1 MDAQVSLP
9 LLQLPTTT
17 EQTEWLQKNAPH
29 VNLSLIHLLQQEARQ
44 RERQNPHH
52 ALIVA
57 QLVHHI
63 AQFWGDGQTKAVGL
77 HIEADARRLLFEH
90 DKALKLYQEAANIY
104 QSLGLELEAAHIAVG
119 QIATMKYLGRYEEAI
134 TLSYWV
140 SDVFK
145 VANEQTALGKIVMN
159 RGNIYARQKRFSE
172 ALASFTEAQAIFRE
186 SQDQHHLAIVNV
198 NEANIHVELD
208 NFRQAEKIYQ
218 QVRPYFQQQELNY
231 IAAQVDHNVAH
242 LHMAQ
247 GNYQEALVTFNK
259 ARELFLAQE
268 NNVQVASIDLMRSD
282 IYLTLNLWQEALDLA
297 QKSLQTVE
305 EANMPRESARF
316 YLNEAA
322 ALAHINPKETPTEPL
337 MEARRLFAQEE
348 NFVWLAMTDLYQA
361 TFDWRHKGNLE
372 SASQMAQQAEH
383 TFKKYG
389 FRSRAAQCA
398 VIQGEIALIQQ
409 DYKQASAYFSQG
421 IDYLQNADIPAVSF
435 ACLFGLGRTHQYQ
448 NQFAKALCY
457 YRQAIAD
464 IERLQAAI
472 GAEDYKIAFL
482 SDKLQVY
489 EAMVLLCL
497 DMKTAVTEKEAF
509 ETVERAKSRT
519 LLDSLAREKPLGT
532 SSPAEADLWSDINRL
547 KNELNWYYNQIN
559 QPHLD
564 NRSPTMLANL
574 ADVVTRRERALNQ
587 YLKQWHSPDLITVP
601 RNPIWTITLE
611 KIQTVL
617 PENTLLL
624 EFYTTAEQMIVFG
637 VSKSEIWSHQYSA
650 PISRVSEYLSE
661 FRFQINKFSYEDSYR
676 QRHKK
681 ILKCSTDNSLQK
693 LYQALIAPLEDR
705 LAADTVVIVPHGFL
719 HYIPF
724 HALFDGESY
733 LIEKRIISY
742 VPSATILYHSLTAVN
757 QHDYSKPVIL
767 GLSDQTIPHAA
778 EEAKAIARLFRQA
791 DVRLQEKAT
800 VPNEIICNKPPSFV
814 HLATHATFR
823 ADNPLFSAVKL
834 ADRWLS
840 VNDIYGMDVNVPLI
854 TLSACETGRN
864 QVLVGDELVG
874 LCRGFFAAGVRSMV
888 VSLWMVDD
896 QSTTQLM
903 TKFYQGLQA
912 GLPVNQALRN
922 AQLAIKAMLS
932 TEDDAAHPYYWA
944 PFILTG
950 GMKTEINLPDPVF
963 EADAIE
969 QIAF

>member
-17 EQTEWLQKNAPH
+17 EQTEWLQNHAPH
-29 VNLSLIHLLQQEARQ
+29 VNLSLVHQLQQEARQ

-52 ALIVA
+52 ALTVA

-63 AQFWGDGQTKAVGL
+63 AQFWDDAQTKAVAL

-90 DKALKLYQEAANIY
+90 NKALNLYQEAANIY

-119 QIATMKYLGRYEEAI
+119 QIATMKYLGRYEDAI

-159 RGNIYARQKRFSE
+159 RGNIYARQKRFPE
-172 ALASFTEAQAIFRE
+172 ALASFTEAQTIFLE
-186 SQDQHHLAIVNV
+186 NQDQYHLAIVNV

-218 QVRPYFQQQELNY
+218 QARTYFQEQELNH
-231 IAAQVDHNVAH
+231 IAAQVDHNIAH
-242 LHMAQ
+242 LLMAQ
-247 GNYQEALVTFNK
+247 GNYQEALLTLNK
-259 ARELFLAQE
+259 ARELFLTQE
-268 NNVQVASIDLMRSD
+268 NSVEVASIDLMRSD
-282 IYLTLNLWQEALDLA
+282 VYLTLNLWQEALDLA
-297 QKSLQTVE
+297 RKTHQIVE
-305 EANMPRESARF
+305 EANMPRETARF

-361 TFDWRHKGNLE
+361 SFEWRRKGNLDL
-372 SASQMAQQAEH
+372 ACQMAQQAEI
-383 TFKKYG
+383 TFKQHG

-398 VIQGEIALIQQ
+398 VVQGEIALIQQ
-409 DYKQASAYFSQG
+409 DYAMAAQYFAHG

-448 NQFAKALCY
+448 NQFAEALSY

-519 LLDSLAREKPLGT
+519 LLDSLAREKPLVT
-532 SSPAEADLWSDINRL
+532 SSAIEADLWSDINRL

-559 QPHLD
+559 QPHIE
-564 NRSPTMLANL
+564 NQSPLTLANL

-611 KIQTVL
+611 KIQAAL

-624 EFYTTAEQMIVFG
+624 EFYTTAGQMIVFG
-637 VSKSEIWSHQYSA
+637 ISADDIWSHQYTIPVSQA
-650 PISRVSEYLSE
+650 SEYLGE
-661 FRFQINKFSYEDSYR
+661 FRFQINKFSYEGSYR

-681 ILKCSTDNSLQK
+681 TLKRSTDNSLFK
-693 LYQALIAPLEDR
+693 LYQALIAPIEDR
-705 LAADTVVIVPHGFL
+705 LTTDTVVIVPHGLL

-724 HALFDGESY
+724 HALFDGETY
-733 LIEKRIISY
+733 LIEKKIISY

-757 QHDYSKPVIL
+757 HHDYSKPVIL
-767 GLSDQTIPHAA
+767 GLADPTIPHAA
-778 EEAKAIARLFRQA
+778 EEAKAIAKLFPHA
-791 DVRLQEKAT
+791 DIRLQEKAT
-800 VPNEIICNKPPSFV
+800 VPDEIICQKPPSFV

-840 VNDIYGMDVNVPLI
+840 VNDIYNMDVNVPLI

-896 QSTTQLM
+896 HSTTQLM
-903 TKFYQGLQA
+903 TRFYQGLQA
-912 GLPVNQALRN
+912 GLPVNRALRN
-922 AQLAIKAMLS
+922 AQLAIKEMLS
-932 TEDDAAHPYYWA
+932 TEQETAHPYYWA

-950 GMKTEINLPDPVF
+950 GMKTEINLPEPLF